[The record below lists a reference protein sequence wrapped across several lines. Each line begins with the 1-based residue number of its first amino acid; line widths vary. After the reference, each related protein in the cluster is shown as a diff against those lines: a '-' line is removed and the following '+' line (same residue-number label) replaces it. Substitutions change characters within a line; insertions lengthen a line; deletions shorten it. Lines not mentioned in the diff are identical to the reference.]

1 VRTFALLGMFAVG
14 IACGSA
20 GAFVC
25 DSDAECDFGGAGGV
39 CQPGGY
45 CSFPDAE
52 CSSGQR
58 YGEHAAVGLAG
69 QCVPT
74 ADPSDGSA
82 GETSGA
88 SASGTDGDP
97 SLDDGVPDDGT
108 TSSSDPDTS
117 GGPVAVDDGSTGE
130 PSETTGGP
138 DPLDPDLVLWLT
150 FDDPRDPLADAS
162 TYAREVVCG
171 TDADT
176 CPEVLAGG
184 PMQLGAEFD
193 GTDDI
198 LSVPHVAELE
208 TAEGLTVVASV
219 RNDALS
225 TLSIRTV
232 IARPYDVLT
241 ENAWEIF
248 FRDETGDGMN
258 DVVFEI
264 ADPSGQI
271 QLVATPT
278 VAKSEWLRIAAV
290 WTVDSVSL
298 YFDGVAQATAPATGM
313 LLDDSAIHV
322 GGDLDNLLPTHYFV
336 GAIDDVRVYRRALT
350 DDEIA
355 ALP

>member
-1 VRTFALLGMFAVG
+1 MRTLAALGMFVAG

-25 DSDAECDFGGAGGV
+25 ESDAACDFGGAGGV

-45 CSFPDAE
+45 CSFPDGE

-69 QCVPT
+69 ECVPT
-74 ADPSDGSA
+74 DDPSDGSA

-88 SASGTDGDP
+88 STTEGDGDP
-97 SLDDGVPDDGT
+97 PLDDGASGQAT
-108 TSSSDPDTS
+108 TSGGEPDTS
-117 GGPVAVDDGSTGE
+117 GGSVAVDDSSTGE

-138 DPLDPDLVLWLT
+138 EPLDPDLVLWLT
-150 FDDPRDPLADAS
+150 FDDPGDPLGDAS
-162 TYAREVVCG
+162 MYARDVVCG
-171 TDADT
+171 TDAET
-176 CPEVLAGG
+176 CPEVLPGG
-184 PMQLGAEFD
+184 PMQLAAEFD

-198 LSVPHVAELE
+198 LSVPHDPALE
-208 TAEGLTVVASV
+208 TSEGLTVVASV

-248 FRDETGDGMN
+248 FRDETADGVN
-258 DVVFEI
+258 DIVFEI
-264 ADPSGQI
+264 ADPTGQI

-278 VAKSEWLRIAAV
+278 VAKGEWMQIAAV
-290 WTVDSVSL
+290 WTGDSVSL

-313 LLDDSAIHV
+313 LLDASAIHV
-322 GGDLDNLLPTHYFV
+322 GGDFDNLLPAHYLI
-336 GAIDDVRVYRRALT
+336 GAIDDVRVYRRALSG
-350 DDEIA
+350 DEIA